1 MLRIRRRSED
11 GRMMNGDEASAAGAL
26 NDETAALPSSD
37 QLPAMAPN
45 IHCGCRRRT
54 SFAHRQI
61 HLPHAALSRSLETCW
76 AMAVHAT
83 CDALVGINL
92 TCDTTSEELFIGCRN
107 TYLACTAS
115 AQRCIRSATEGCCTE
130 VSRIRL
136 WRKTLLERQFLDFSS
151 RQFDFSKIGL
161 PLEASGNGE
170 HEVSRLAVVERNGD
184 VRRSTV
190 PG

>member
-1 MLRIRRRSED
+1 MLLRIRRRSED

-92 TCDTTSEELFIGCRN
+92 TCDPTSEELFIGSSKTDLPNSASEQMCM
-107 TYLACTAS
+107 LA
-115 AQRCIRSATEGCCTE
+115 ATEGC
-130 VSRIRL
+130 
-136 WRKTLLERQFLDFSS
+136 
-151 RQFDFSKIGL
+151 
-161 PLEASGNGE
+161 
-170 HEVSRLAVVERNGD
+170 
-184 VRRSTV
+184 
-190 PG
+190 